1 MSQTERDKLTK
12 LGGDE
17 AKHFI
22 LVSGLVTCSLW
33 S

>member
-1 MSQTERDKLTK
+1 MSIRNPPSAR